1 MIYPEFLSKGNTIGV
16 PAPSAGGSEERY
28 KIKFQAAA
36 KKLKDMGYNLVLS
49 KNLYNCEKGRS
60 ASAEERGKEINK
72 MFADQNINF
81 ITAASGGCF
90 LVECLPYIDFEKIAE
105 NPKFFQGF
113 SDPTGIIFPLTT
125 KYDIATIYGK
135 NFGSYGMEKYSRD
148 IEENLQIITGN
159 LVEQE
164 SYEMYEGTWDE
175 NASPTGGYNLTDK
188 VEWKVL
194 NGKEAHISGR
204 VIAGCMDVIVNLAG
218 TRFDGTKDFCQR
230 YKDDGIVWIFDVCDF
245 TKEVLI
251 CYLWQLN
258 ELGYFKNAKGI
269 AFGRCGNDAS
279 AYEYTMGEALQDS
292 VISKLGIPI
301 IYDIDITHKK
311 PNMTIVNGS
320 IINIDVKNG
329 KGIISQS
336 CY

>member
-1 MIYPEFLSKGNTIGV
+1 MIYPKFLKKGNTIGV
-16 PAPSAGGSEERY
+16 PAPSAGGGEGKY
-28 KIKFQAAA
+28 KIKYGAAA
-36 KKLKDMGYNLVLS
+36 KKLKEMGYNLVLS

-60 ASAEERGKEINK
+60 ASAKERGEEINQ
-72 MFADQNINF
+72 MFEDENIDF
-81 ITAASGGCF
+81 ITAAAGGSF
-90 LVECLPYIDFEKIAE
+90 IVECLPYIDFEKIQK

-135 NFGSYGMEKYSRD
+135 NFGSYGMENYSRD
-148 IEENLQIITGN
+148 IEENLKIISGD
-159 LVEQE
+159 LVNQE

-218 TRFDGTKDFCQR
+218 TRFDGTKEFCER
-230 YKDDGIVWIFDVCDF
+230 YKNDGIVWIFDVCDF

-269 AFGRCGNDAS
+269 VFGRCGNDES
-279 AYEYTMGEALQDS
+279 YCGYTMEEALQDS

-301 IYDIDITHKK
+301 VYDADITHKK
-311 PNMTIVNGS
+311 PNMTIINGS